1 MNLNRKMKLGL
12 LSVVAAF
19 ALVGCD
25 DSDSNSNDNSGNSN
39 VNTGYKAQF
48 LNKSAGDQVEE
59 LMGGV
64 IGIADEVGNG
74 KMGDPL
80 GEDLASADTTLVE
93 SQFSWNSTMDF
104 YNNIASIK
112 HVWDG
117 GLKDVVAAHDNAKA
131 TQITNDIATALN
143 SIIAISDS
151 NSDGKL
157 TTSDLI
163 ANDGA
168 KAFRN
173 QISNADGRT
182 LITTATTKLATL
194 QTDLESL
201 KTYLSSVTFTDA
213 DKTECSNVV
222 NNVIVTGYNDL
233 GVEAQ
238 KLSAALTKLKDAPTA
253 ANVTA
258 ARAQWRATRE
268 FWEAGEGHIFGPVD
282 TLGVDPKVDSW
293 PVDKVQL
300 DGALDGWDP
309 ELSNIDGFPTTMK
322 GFHAIEYLLF
332 GDGSAPESANNALN
346 RLGDT
351 KRAYLEALG
360 VSFAKDI
367 KSLTDAW
374 K

>member
-1 MNLNRKMKLGL
+1 MKVKNIMKLGMV
-12 LSVVAAF
+12 SVVTSLM
-19 ALVGCD
+19 LVGCGSSGGD
-25 DSDSNSNDNSGNSN
+25 NSSTSNDIN
-39 VNTGYKAQF
+39 GYKAQF
-48 LNKSAGDQVEE
+48 LGKSTGDQVEE

-64 IGIADEVGNG
+64 IGIADEVGHG

-80 GEDLASADTTLVE
+80 GEDIASADTTLVE

-117 GLKDVVAAHDNAKA
+117 GLKDVVSAHNSAKA
-131 TQITNDIATALN
+131 TQITNDISTALT

-151 NSDGKL
+151 DSDGKL
-157 TTSDLI
+157 ETSDLI

-173 QISNADGRT
+173 QISNETGRT
-182 LITTATTKLATL
+182 LITTATTNLATL
-194 QTDLESL
+194 QTNLEEL
-201 KTYLSSVTFTDA
+201 KTYLSSIEFTET
-213 DKTECSNVV
+213 DKSKCTDVV
-222 NNVIVTGYNDL
+222 NNVIVKGYSDL
-233 GVEAQ
+233 GLEAT
-238 KLSAALTKLKDAPTA
+238 KLSESLAKLKNTPSAE
-253 ANVTA
+253 NVA
-258 ARAQWRATRE
+258 VARDQWRATRE

-293 PVDKVQL
+293 PVDKAQL

-332 GDGSAPESANNALN
+332 GDGSTLEATNNTLN
-346 RLGDT
+346 NLDET